1 MKKTIICILLSLMS
15 GLAAVAQQFTVERFR
30 PLPNDITAYMQ
41 PVKDLNG
48 EACALVKVVGDKDFV
63 FSSPLGIVKRVDEVG
78 ETWIYLPHGTRLL
91 TLKHP
96 RWGVLRNYRFPSPL
110 ESRLTYELVVLPPV
124 QPVSAEG
131 SIPFPRLHPA
141 GFLPAPHDRAAVS
154 GVPLRPR
161 RIREPWRWVGLL
173 HAGIGS
179 GGSSFGLR
187 LGAMRRHGV
196 YVYGQSNFASAP
208 STQGECDEQG
218 FFPDGSQPYYTGR
231 TSDARYLLAA
241 GCMHRLISGL
251 HLYEGIGYGS
261 RQVAWETS
269 EGTYILNTDYSA
281 QGVAAEAGL
290 MWRWRMLMASAGAS
304 TIRGQWW
311 EFNIGLGIT
320 F

>member
-141 GFLPAPHDRAAVS
+141 GFLPAPHDRTAVS

-187 LGAMRRHGV
+187 LGAMRRESAAAFAEEI
-196 YVYGQSNFASAP
+196 QSRLNTLSGRQVSALKGDFFMLECTNAP
-208 STQGECDEQG
+208 SVLVECG
-218 FFPDGSQPYYTGR
+218 FLSN
-231 TSDARYLLAA
+231 
-241 GCMHRLISGL
+241 
-251 HLYEGIGYGS
+251 E
-261 RQVAWETS
+261 
-269 EGTYILNTDYSA
+269 
-281 QGVAAEAGL
+281 AEAYKL
-290 MWRWRMLMASAGAS
+290 SDEAYQEKLAWA
-304 TIRGQWW
+304 IH
-311 EFNIGLGIT
+311 LGIMQYIHET
-320 F
+320 T

>member
-141 GFLPAPHDRAAVS
+141 GFLHAPHDRAAVS

-161 RIREPWRWVGLL
+161 RI
-173 HAGIGS
+173 
-179 GGSSFGLR
+179 
-187 LGAMRRHGV
+187 
-196 YVYGQSNFASAP
+196 
-208 STQGECDEQG
+208 
-218 FFPDGSQPYYTGR
+218 
-231 TSDARYLLAA
+231 
-241 GCMHRLISGL
+241 
-251 HLYEGIGYGS
+251 
-261 RQVAWETS
+261 
-269 EGTYILNTDYSA
+269 
-281 QGVAAEAGL
+281 
-290 MWRWRMLMASAGAS
+290 
-304 TIRGQWW
+304 
-311 EFNIGLGIT
+311 
-320 F
+320 

>member
-131 SIPFPRLHPA
+131 SIPFPPPA
-141 GFLPAPHDRAAVS
+141 S
-154 GVPLRPR
+154 GRFPPR
-161 RIREPWRWVGLL
+161 SP
-173 HAGIGS
+173 
-179 GGSSFGLR
+179 
-187 LGAMRRHGV
+187 
-196 YVYGQSNFASAP
+196 
-208 STQGECDEQG
+208 
-218 FFPDGSQPYYTGR
+218 
-231 TSDARYLLAA
+231 
-241 GCMHRLISGL
+241 
-251 HLYEGIGYGS
+251 
-261 RQVAWETS
+261 
-269 EGTYILNTDYSA
+269 
-281 QGVAAEAGL
+281 
-290 MWRWRMLMASAGAS
+290 
-304 TIRGQWW
+304 
-311 EFNIGLGIT
+311 
-320 F
+320 